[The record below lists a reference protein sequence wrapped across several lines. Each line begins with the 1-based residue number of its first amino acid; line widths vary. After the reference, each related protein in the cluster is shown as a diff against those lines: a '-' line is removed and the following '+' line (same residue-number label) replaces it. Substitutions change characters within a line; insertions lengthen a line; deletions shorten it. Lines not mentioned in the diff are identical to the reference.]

1 MERNEILVVTNPMIA
16 ANRSAEVTLSKFL
29 RVISPSV
36 DGVKVIGGSLRVESG
51 LDNVELI
58 SFPIRRHPRKLG
70 RIAAVL
76 QVQCRQAGAVLR
88 LGKRGQPVYFWIA
101 DKMLLPYLAARAR
114 GMEVNYFLYGNVEKE
129 GRRSP
134 WTALSGKLIRY
145 MASHADWL
153 CMESPG
159 VRKEW
164 PGLEGKGEKIIHL
177 YTGVNAGPDGS
188 ARGPM
193 LGMVCRLTP
202 GKHIT
207 ESIRAM
213 VEIHQSHPEWRLE
226 IIGSGRQ
233 EAECRSLIRELD
245 AGGYIALQGWVEHDQ
260 LYSRVKGWKYLLFPT
275 DTEGMPNGLVEMMG
289 WGIPAIASPAGGI
302 SDLIQDGENGMLLP
316 GCSVEEIRQ
325 GIERGIRTPEPV
337 YREMAKKAHAAIQSG
352 FTLEAA
358 QKAAENHLQGRRN
371 R

>member
-1 MERNEILVVTNPMIA
+1 MAERATEQNEILVVTNPMVA

-29 RVISPSV
+29 RVIGPWA
-36 DGVKVIGGSLRVESG
+36 DGVKVIGGSLQVEKD
-51 LDNVELI
+51 LEEVELI
-58 SFPIRRHPRKLG
+58 SFPIRRHPWKAG

-76 QVQCRQAGAVLR
+76 QVQLRQMLAVLR
-88 LGKRGQPVYFWIA
+88 LGKRGRPVYFWIA

-114 GMEVNYFLYGNVEKE
+114 GMEINYFIYGNVERE
-129 GRRSP
+129 GRPSL

-177 YTGVNAGPDGS
+177 YTGVNEKPDFS
-188 ARGPM
+188 ARGLV

-202 GKHIT
+202 GKHII

-213 VEIHQSHPEWRLE
+213 AEIHKAYPEWRLE
-226 IIGSGRQ
+226 IIGSGIQ
-233 EAECRSLIRELD
+233 EPECLALIRQLD
-245 AGGYIALQGWVEHDQ
+245 AGGYIELQGWVEHAR
-260 LYSRVKGWKYLLFPT
+260 LYSQVKRWKYLLFLT

-289 WGIPAIASPAGGI
+289 QGIPAIASPAGGALRTW
-302 SDLIQDGENGMLLP
+302 SRMEKTECCCRMALWRESGRGWNGE
-316 GCSVEEIRQ
+316 S
-325 GIERGIRTPEPV
+325 
-337 YREMAKKAHAAIQSG
+337 
-352 FTLEAA
+352 
-358 QKAAENHLQGRRN
+358 
-371 R
+371 